1 MMLSFKNSFLSASLS
16 FTFIFFFLMSC
27 GTSEPAGAPE
37 SPGEETNTEQ
47 ANLEETEF
55 DSDFI
60 AYSESIPET
69 SEAIDLVPVA
79 GGTFTMID
87 EDTGNRHEVAV
98 DSFWI
103 GKFEVTWDQYNL
115 FAQGDLNELRREFY
129 KVMYD
134 VDIEMDADAYSSPS
148 LTDEVLEMLREADVP
163 ADVISKPSPAYSDMT
178 SGMGTD
184 GFPAISMTHYAAHM
198 FTRWLTIKTG
208 EFYRLPT
215 EAEWEYACRAGSN
228 DDYETPSAS
237 ELENHAWHRGNT
249 DRKYQ
254 PVASKEPNAL
264 GIYNML
270 GNVTEWTSD
279 QYKEDYIAE
288 LEDSPAKNPWFK
300 PEELYPRTVRGG
312 SWTEPAEEASC
323 LQRRGSQPNWKMND
337 PQLPKSLW
345 WHTNAPF
352 VGFRVVKP
360 KDQPENL
367 GEMEKYWIEAMQDYF

>member
-1 MMLSFKNSFLSASLS
+1 MFSFPIRLSFSIISFSFITLFFLS
-16 FTFIFFFLMSC
+16 C
-27 GTSEPAGAPE
+27 GSSEPTSMPEPPQESVDQKIMSESVTDPDFTPLTQEIPE
-37 SPGEETNTEQ
+37 SG
-47 ANLEETEF
+47 
-55 DSDFI
+55 
-60 AYSESIPET
+60 
-69 SEAIDLVPVA
+69 EAIDLVPVP
-79 GGTFTMID
+79 GGSFTMID
-87 EDTGNRHEVAV
+87 ERTGSRHEVAV

-103 GKFEVTWDQYNL
+103 GKYEVTWDQYNL
-115 FAQGDLNELRREFY
+115 FAQGDLNELRQEFY

-148 LTDEVLEMLREADVP
+148 LTDEVLQMLREADVP

-228 DDYETPSAS
+228 DNYSAPTGS
-237 ELENHAWHRGNT
+237 DLESQAWHRGNS

-254 PVASKEPNAL
+254 PVASKDPNAL

-279 QYKEDYIAE
+279 QFKEDYIAE
-288 LEDSPAKNPWFK
+288 LEGSPAQNPWFK

-360 KDQPENL
+360 KKQPENL
-367 GEMEKYWIEAMQDYF
+367 SEMEEYWIEAMQDYF

>member
-1 MMLSFKNSFLSASLS
+1 MMMFSFQNHLSFILVLFIFASSFLV
-16 FTFIFFFLMSC
+16 SC
-27 GTSEPAGAPE
+27 GSSEPTSIPE
-37 SPGEETNTEQ
+37 PSGPETGQTV
-47 ANLEETEF
+47 LSETAV
-55 DSDFI
+55 DSDF
-60 AYSESIPET
+60 APTTDEIPET
-69 SEAIDLVPVA
+69 GEAIELVPVP

-87 EDTGNRHEVAV
+87 EDSGNRHEVAV

-103 GKFEVTWDQYNL
+103 GKYEITWDQYNL
-115 FAQGDLNELRREFY
+115 FAQGDLNELRSEFY

-134 VDIEMDADAYSSPS
+134 VDINMDADAYSSPS

-198 FTRWLTIKTG
+198 FTKWLTIKTG

-215 EAEWEYACRAGSN
+215 EAEWEYACRAGMN
-228 DDYETPSAS
+228 DNYSTPSGS
-237 ELENHAWHRGNT
+237 DLERQAWHRGNS

-254 PVASKEPNAL
+254 PVASKDPNGF

-270 GNVTEWTSD
+270 GNVTEWTLD
-279 QYKEDYIAE
+279 QYHEDYFAE
-288 LEDSPAKNPWFK
+288 LESEPARNPWFK
-300 PEELYPRTVRGG
+300 PTELYPRSVRGG

-323 LQRRGSQPNWKMND
+323 LQRRGSQPSWKMND

-360 KDQPENL
+360 KNQPEDL
-367 GEMEKYWIEAMQDYF
+367 DEMEEYWIEAMQDYF

>member
-1 MMLSFKNSFLSASLS
+1 MMFSFQNPIRSTILLLLFTALFL
-16 FTFIFFFLMSC
+16 ISC
-27 GTSEPAGAPE
+27 GTSEPASSPAAPE
-37 SPGEETNTEQ
+37 SDSEQ
-47 ANLEETEF
+47 VILTETES

-60 AYSESIPET
+60 PYSDDIPDTDESIELIP
-69 SEAIDLVPVA
+69 VP

-87 EDTGNRHEVAV
+87 EDSGNRHEVAV

-115 FAQGDLNELRREFY
+115 FAQGDLNELRNEFY

-134 VDIEMDADAYSSPS
+134 VDINMDADAMSSPS
-148 LTDEVLEMLREADVP
+148 LTDEVLDMLRESDVP

-178 SGMGTD
+178 SGMGTE

-198 FTRWLTIKTG
+198 FTKWLTIKTG

-215 EAEWEYACRAGSN
+215 EAEWEYACRAGNN
-228 DDYETPSAS
+228 DNYTPPSGS
-237 ELENHAWHRGNT
+237 EFENQAWHRGNS
-249 DRKYQ
+249 DRKYH
-254 PVASKEPNAL
+254 PVESKEPNAL

-270 GNVTEWTSD
+270 GNVTEWTLD
-279 QYKEDYIAE
+279 QYKEDYFAE
-288 LEDSPAKNPWFK
+288 LEESPAQNPWFK

-360 KDQPENL
+360 KDQPEDL
-367 GEMEKYWIEAMQDYF
+367 EEMEKYWIEAMQDYF

>member
-1 MMLSFKNSFLSASLS
+1 MMSSLQNPFSASTLL
-16 FTFIFFFLMSC
+16 FFFISLLLISC
-27 GTSEPAGAPE
+27 GTSEPASDPA
-37 SPGEETNTEQ
+37 SPDTDAEQ
-47 ANLEETEF
+47 VVPAETEY

-60 AYSESIPET
+60 PYTNEIPTTDQSID
-69 SEAIDLVPVA
+69 IVPVP

-87 EDTGNRHEVAV
+87 EDTGARHEVAV

-103 GKFEVTWDQYNL
+103 GKYEVTWDQYNL
-115 FAQGDLNELRREFY
+115 FAQGDLNELRNEFY

-134 VDIEMDADAYSSPS
+134 VDINMDADAMSSPS

-215 EAEWEYACRAGSN
+215 EAEWEYACRAGNNDNYSAPSGSN
-228 DDYETPSAS
+228 
-237 ELENHAWHRGNT
+237 LESQAWYRGNS

-254 PVASKEPNAL
+254 PVASKDPNAF

-279 QYKEDYIAE
+279 QFKEDYIAE
-288 LEDSPAKNPWFK
+288 LEDSPAQNPWFK

-312 SWTEPAEEASC
+312 SWTESADEASC
-323 LQRRGSQPNWKMND
+323 LQRRGSQPSWKMND

-367 GEMEKYWIEAMQDYF
+367 EEMEKYWIEAMQDYF